1 MKLLNTTR
9 LTRAHLSSVTFG
21 LGLTLLHASLAFA
34 EGAGGGALGGKGGSG
49 PEPGAMALLAMA
61 TGVGALVARKR
72 RVSDK
77 VSELNEE
84 ER

>member
-1 MKLLNTTR
+1 MKLFNLSS
-9 LTRAHLSSVTFG
+9 AHLFGVAFG
-21 LGLTLLHASLAFA
+21 LGLTLLHTSLAFA

-61 TGVGALVARKR
+61 TGVGAIVARKR
-72 RVSDK
+72 RTSSEVN
-77 VSELNEE
+77 ELNEE